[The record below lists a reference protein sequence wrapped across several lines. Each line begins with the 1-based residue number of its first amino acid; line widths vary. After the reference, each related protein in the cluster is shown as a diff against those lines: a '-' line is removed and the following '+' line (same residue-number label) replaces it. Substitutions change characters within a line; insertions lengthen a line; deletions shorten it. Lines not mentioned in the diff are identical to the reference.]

1 MNIRLFAL
9 LACCAALSAG
19 CGRTIDPH
27 APWREVVTQVSTYP
41 ALAAGHYAGRVAV
54 SNLLAHGDHG
64 LGTFDGL
71 DGELVLH
78 TGAVYRVDAAG
89 AATRVAPE
97 VTVPFAQ
104 VTWFAPDVMYNVTD
118 VDQARFHNM
127 MNWKQPDA
135 GRIQALRVSGRFTAL
150 KVRSVPRQVE
160 PYPVLERVVAEQQV
174 VRELK
179 DIAGTMVGYRFP
191 DVAGTIAPP
200 AFHLHFISAD
210 GSTGGHVLDFTLAA
224 GRIEVDETP
233 ALHVLL
239 PDVR

>member
-1 MNIRLFAL
+1 
-9 LACCAALSAG
+9 
-19 CGRTIDPH
+19 
-27 APWREVVTQVSTYP
+27 
-41 ALAAGHYAGRVAV
+41 
-54 SNLLAHGDHG
+54 
-64 LGTFDGL
+64 
-71 DGELVLH
+71 
-78 TGAVYRVDAAG
+78 
-89 AATRVAPE
+89 
-97 VTVPFAQ
+97 
-104 VTWFAPDVMYNVTD
+104 
-118 VDQARFHNM
+118 M